1 MRAASQP
8 KEMNMSKLFTSVLV
22 AAALLTGALQPV
34 SARPS
39 DQTIT
44 DNNSDRPAPAK
55 QFFEQ
60 QQRDGS

>member
-1 MRAASQP
+1 
-8 KEMNMSKLFTSVLV
+8 MSKLFMSALV
-22 AAALLTGALQPV
+22 ATALVTGALQPV

-44 DNNSDRPAPAK
+44 DNNSDKSVPAK